1 MITFVVFTY
10 NEEKRIERVIQNLQ
24 SYGKVLL
31 ADNNSTDG
39 TLEIAQRYN
48 CNVFFRKEEYV
59 YVENQKLVNQLYDVI
74 DTEWIYWAFADEML
88 EIETLEEIT
97 KIVKAN
103 SHDIITMD
111 RKNYF
116 YGNFC
121 HDLYHA
127 RTFKMFKKH
136 AIDFT
141 DNPIHSMGKATVS
154 KDRIYDLHE
163 RYFIH
168 HFISNTAS
176 SYLNVI
182 NRYTESELESTS
194 SFDTSFFKFIY
205 TASKILVK
213 DLFNSKIY
221 KTGFSN
227 IALSQLM
234 LTYVFVK
241 NMKLYEKFSNLNT
254 ENIESNNNKERDKIL
269 QRFNI

>member
-10 NEEKRIERVIQNLQ
+10 NEEKRIERVIRNFQN
-24 SYGKVLL
+24 YGKILI

-39 TLEIAQRYN
+39 TLEIARRYN
-48 CNVFFRKEEYV
+48 CNIFLRKEEYV
-59 YVENQKLVNQLYDVI
+59 YVENQKLVDQLYDVI
-74 DTEWIYWAFADEML
+74 DTEWIYWAFSDEML
-88 EIETLEEIT
+88 ERETLEEIT
-97 KIVKAN
+97 KIVK
-103 SHDIITMD
+103 SDIYDIISMD

-141 DNPIHSMGKATVS
+141 DNPIHSMGKPTVS
-154 KDRIYDLHE
+154 KDRIYDLPE
-163 RYFIH
+163 KYFIH

-182 NRYTESELESTS
+182 NRYTESELENATA
-194 SFDTSFFKFIY
+194 FDTSFLKFIY
-205 TASKILVK
+205 TACKIVIK
-213 DLFNSKIY
+213 DLLNSKRY

-241 NMKLYEKFSNLNT
+241 NMKLYEKYNDLNT
-254 ENIESNNNKERDKIL
+254 ENIETSNNKERDKIL
-269 QRFNI
+269 KGF